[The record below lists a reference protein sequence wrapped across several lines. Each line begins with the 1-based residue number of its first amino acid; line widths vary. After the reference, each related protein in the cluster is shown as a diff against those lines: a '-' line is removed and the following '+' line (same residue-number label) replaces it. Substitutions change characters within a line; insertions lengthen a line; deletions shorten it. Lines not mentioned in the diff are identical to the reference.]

1 MKYNKKQIMI
11 STMLFLSFVI
21 FTILVKTIDVKP
33 IGPNSTSVGFS
44 TLNGFM
50 LNKIG
55 VNMIFYQITQVL
67 GLIPILMAALYGIK
81 GIIQLVKRKSLFKV
95 DSEIIILGI
104 FYAITVI
111 IYLFFEKFIV
121 NYRPVLMDGK
131 LEASYPSSHTMISIF
146 ISLSAIIVNRYLI
159 KNSNINKKIN
169 IFILIVMFLIVI
181 GRTISGVHWFSDIL
195 GGLLIS
201 AFLVKSF
208 DTLLRIKKECTK

>member
-1 MKYNKKQIMI
+1 MKDNKKQIMI

-44 TLNGFM
+44 ALNGFM

-55 VNMIFYQITQVL
+55 VNMIFYKITQVL
-67 GLIPILMAALYGIK
+67 GLIPILIAALYGIK

-95 DSEIIILGI
+95 DSEIMILGI
-104 FYAITVI
+104 FYAITII

-146 ISLSAIIVNRYLI
+146 ISLSSIIVNR
-159 KNSNINKKIN
+159 
-169 IFILIVMFLIVI
+169 
-181 GRTISGVHWFSDIL
+181 
-195 GGLLIS
+195 
-201 AFLVKSF
+201 
-208 DTLLRIKKECTK
+208 

>member
-1 MKYNKKQIMI
+1 MKDNKKQIMI

-55 VNMIFYQITQVL
+55 VNMIFYKITQVL
-67 GLIPILMAALYGIK
+67 GLIPILIAALYGIK

-95 DSEIIILGI
+95 DSEIMILGI
-104 FYAITVI
+104 FYAITII

-146 ISLSAIIVNRYLI
+146 ISLSSIIVNRYLI

>member
-1 MKYNKKQIMI
+1 MKDNKKQIMI

-55 VNMIFYQITQVL
+55 VNMIFYQITEVL
-67 GLIPILMAALYGIK
+67 GLIPILIAALYGIK
-81 GIIQLVKRKSLFKV
+81 GIMQLVKRKSLFKV

-104 FYAITVI
+104 FYAITII

-131 LEASYPSSHTMISIF
+131 SEASYPSSHTMISIF

-159 KNSNINKKIN
+159 KNSNINRKIN

>member
-1 MKYNKKQIMI
+1 MKDNKKQIMI

-50 LNKIG
+50 LSKIG

-67 GLIPILMAALYGIK
+67 GLIPILIAALYGIK

-104 FYAITVI
+104 FYAITII

-159 KNSNINKKIN
+159 KNSNLNKKIN

>member
-1 MKYNKKQIMI
+1 MKDNKKQIMI

-55 VNMIFYQITQVL
+55 VNMIFYKITQVL
-67 GLIPILMAALYGIK
+67 GLIPILIAALYGIK

-95 DSEIIILGI
+95 DSEIMILGI
-104 FYAITVI
+104 FYAITII

-146 ISLSAIIVNRYLI
+146 ISLSSIIVNRYLI

-195 GGLLIS
+195 GVLLIS

>member
-1 MKYNKKQIMI
+1 MKDNKKQIMI
-11 STMLFLSFVI
+11 STMLFLLFVV

-67 GLIPILMAALYGIK
+67 GLIPILIAALYGIK

-104 FYAITVI
+104 FYAITII

-159 KNSNINKKIN
+159 KNSNMNKKIN

>member
-1 MKYNKKQIMI
+1 MKDNKKQIMI
-11 STMLFLSFVI
+11 STMLFLLFVI

-67 GLIPILMAALYGIK
+67 GLIPILIAALYGIK

-104 FYAITVI
+104 FYAITII

-159 KNSNINKKIN
+159 KNSNMNKKIN

>member
-1 MKYNKKQIMI
+1 MKENKKEIII
-11 STMLFLSFVI
+11 SVMLFLSFII
-21 FTILVKTIDVKP
+21 FTILVKTIDVKT

-55 VNMIFYQITQVL
+55 VNMVFYQITEVL

-104 FYAITVI
+104 FYVITII

-159 KNSNINKKIN
+159 KNSDINKKIN
-169 IFILIVMFLIVI
+169 IFILIIMFAIVV

-201 AFLVKSF
+201 SFLIKSF
-208 DTLLRIKKECTK
+208 DTVLKIKKQGTK

>member
-1 MKYNKKQIMI
+1 MKDNKKQIMI
-11 STMLFLSFVI
+11 STMLFLLFVI

-67 GLIPILMAALYGIK
+67 GLIPILIAALYGIK

-104 FYAITVI
+104 FYAITII

>member
-1 MKYNKKQIMI
+1 MKENKKEIII
-11 STMLFLSFVI
+11 SVMLFLSFII
-21 FTILVKTIDVKP
+21 FTILVKTIDVKT

-55 VNMIFYQITQVL
+55 VNMVFYQITEVL
-67 GLIPILMAALYGIK
+67 GLIPILIAALYGIK
-81 GIIQLVKRKSLFKV
+81 GIMQLVKRKSLFKV

-104 FYAITVI
+104 FYVITII

-159 KNSNINKKIN
+159 KNSDINKKIN
-169 IFILIVMFLIVI
+169 IFILIIMLAIVV

-201 AFLVKSF
+201 SFLIKSF
-208 DTLLRIKKECTK
+208 DTVLKIKKQGTK

>member
-1 MKYNKKQIMI
+1 MKDNKKQIMI

-44 TLNGFM
+44 ALNGFM

-55 VNMIFYQITQVL
+55 VNMIFYKITQVL
-67 GLIPILMAALYGIK
+67 GLIPILIAALYGIK

-95 DSEIIILGI
+95 DSEIMILGI
-104 FYAITVI
+104 FYAITII

-146 ISLSAIIVNRYLI
+146 ISLSSIIVNRYLI

>member
-1 MKYNKKQIMI
+1 MKDNKKQIMI
-11 STMLFLSFVI
+11 STMLFLLFVI

-33 IGPNSTSVGFS
+33 IGPDSTSVGFS

-67 GLIPILMAALYGIK
+67 GLIPILIAALYGIK

-104 FYAITVI
+104 FYAITII

-159 KNSNINKKIN
+159 KNSNMNKKIN

>member
-1 MKYNKKQIMI
+1 MKDNKKQIMI
-11 STMLFLSFVI
+11 STILFLSFII

-50 LNKIG
+50 FNKIG
-55 VNMIFYQITQVL
+55 VNMIFYQITEVL

-104 FYAITVI
+104 FYFITII

-121 NYRPVLMDGK
+121 NYRPVLMGGK

-146 ISLSAIIVNRYLI
+146 ISLSAIIVNGYLI
-159 KNSNINKKIN
+159 KNSDINKRIN
-169 IFILIVMFLIVI
+169 IFILIIMLAIVV

-201 AFLVKSF
+201 SFLIKSF
-208 DTLLRIKKECTK
+208 DTVLKIKKQGIK

>member
-1 MKYNKKQIMI
+1 MKDNKKQIMI
-11 STMLFLSFVI
+11 STMLFLLFVI

-33 IGPNSTSVGFS
+33 IGPNSTNVGFS

-55 VNMIFYQITQVL
+55 VNMIFYQITEVL
-67 GLIPILMAALYGIK
+67 GLIPILIAALYGIK
-81 GIIQLVKRKSLFKV
+81 GIIQLLKRKSLFKV

-104 FYAITVI
+104 FYAITII

-159 KNSNINKKIN
+159 KNSNMNKKIN
-169 IFILIVMFLIVI
+169 VFILIVMFLIVI

-208 DTLLRIKKECTK
+208 DTLLRIKKEGIK

>member
-1 MKYNKKQIMI
+1 MKDNKKQIMI

-104 FYAITVI
+104 FYAITII

>member
-1 MKYNKKQIMI
+1 MKDNKKQIMI

-67 GLIPILMAALYGIK
+67 GLIPILIAALYGIK

-104 FYAITVI
+104 FYAITII

-159 KNSNINKKIN
+159 KNSNMNKKIN

>member
-1 MKYNKKQIMI
+1 
-11 STMLFLSFVI
+11 
-21 FTILVKTIDVKP
+21 
-33 IGPNSTSVGFS
+33 
-44 TLNGFM
+44 
-50 LNKIG
+50 
-55 VNMIFYQITQVL
+55 
-67 GLIPILMAALYGIK
+67 
-81 GIIQLVKRKSLFKV
+81 
-95 DSEIIILGI
+95 
-104 FYAITVI
+104 
-111 IYLFFEKFIV
+111 
-121 NYRPVLMDGK
+121 MDGK

-146 ISLSAIIVNRYLI
+146 ISLSSIIVNRYLI

>member
-1 MKYNKKQIMI
+1 MKDNKKQIMI
-11 STMLFLSFVI
+11 STMLFLLFVI

-55 VNMIFYQITQVL
+55 VNMIFYQITQFL
-67 GLIPILMAALYGIK
+67 GLIPILIAALYGIK

-104 FYAITVI
+104 FYAITII

>member
-1 MKYNKKQIMI
+1 MKENKKEIII
-11 STMLFLSFVI
+11 SVMLFLSFII
-21 FTILVKTIDVKP
+21 FTILVKTIDVKT

-55 VNMIFYQITQVL
+55 VNMVFYQITEVL

-104 FYAITVI
+104 FYVITII

-159 KNSNINKKIN
+159 KNSDINKKIN
-169 IFILIVMFLIVI
+169 IFILIIMLAIVV

-201 AFLVKSF
+201 SFLIKSF
-208 DTLLRIKKECTK
+208 DTVLKIKKQGTK